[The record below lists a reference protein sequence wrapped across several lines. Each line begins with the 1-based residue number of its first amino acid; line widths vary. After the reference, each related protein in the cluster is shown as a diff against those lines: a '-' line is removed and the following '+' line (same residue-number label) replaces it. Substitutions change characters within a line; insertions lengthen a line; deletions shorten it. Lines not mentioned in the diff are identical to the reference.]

1 MLCQIDHLFRL
12 RAFWFT
18 RIACFAAAGGRRKSR
33 WYRRAASPPV
43 PPAFPSLRDSQKALC
58 LDSGEFLRVDHDANG
73 LNPLCLHFNGQH
85 EIGSI
90 TGAKD
95 QCQLTIHTR
104 LLHPREYSLAGSATR
119 GAHINSSSSYS
130 NQTGSF
136 NCAPSMATK

>member
-1 MLCQIDHLFRL
+1 
-12 RAFWFT
+12 
-18 RIACFAAAGGRRKSR
+18 
-33 WYRRAASPPV
+33 RRARRPPA

-58 LDSGEFLRVDHDANG
+58 LDSCEFIRVGHDTNG

-119 GAHINSSSSYS
+119 GEQINSSSSYS
-130 NQTGSF
+130 NHTGSF
-136 NCAPSMATK
+136 NCAPSKATR